1 MIALFLGILF
11 LYHIQA
17 SSSKKNKGDYP
28 DANEVMK
35 NLPQTFMLQSLGNYT
50 GLICGY
56 QHFYN
61 ETLRGQTYRK
71 YDLLFKYPTTFFSQ
85 PLYVK
90 DVTKN
95 KIYMGSR
102 PETYFPPDRELD
114 ILFSDM
120 QSCMVSRKP
129 AKQNSKACNLM
140 VTKTS
145 FDKPPELCLQKFKE
159 YCQGQAFNY
168 TITGCPY
175 PEKLK

>member
-50 GLICGY
+50 NLICGY

-61 ETLRGQTYRK
+61 DTLGGQTYRK
-71 YDLLFKYPTTFFSQ
+71 YDLIFKYPDRLFSQ

-90 DVTKN
+90 NVTQYKLF
-95 KIYMGSR
+95 MATR
-102 PETYFPPDRELD
+102 PESWSPLTYRLE
-114 ILFSDM
+114 ILFSNM
-120 QSCMVSRKP
+120 KTCMITRNPNP
-129 AKQNSKACNLM
+129 AFPKACNLM
-140 VTKTS
+140 ATKKT
-145 FDKPPELCLQKFKE
+145 FF
-159 YCQGQAFNY
+159 
-168 TITGCPY
+168 
-175 PEKLK
+175 